1 MLDERQIEDSCLHSV
16 PLGDTCWR
24 CDILENRDELNMFGE
39 ETILEMAIIVKRL
52 ADHHN
57 CNDESLREMGIDWIT
72 LHSVNREIELYLND
86 DLSKKR
92 EREIKW

>member
-1 MLDERQIEDSCLHSV
+1 MLDERQIIDSCTHSIL
-16 PLGDTCWR
+16 LGNKCWR
-24 CDILENRDELNMFGE
+24 CDVLENRDEINMFGE

-92 EREIKW
+92 EREIK